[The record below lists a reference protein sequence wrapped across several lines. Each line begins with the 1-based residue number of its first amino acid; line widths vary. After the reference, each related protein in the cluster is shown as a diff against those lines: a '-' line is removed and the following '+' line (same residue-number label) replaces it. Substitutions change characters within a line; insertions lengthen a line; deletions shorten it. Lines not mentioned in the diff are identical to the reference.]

1 VQTLAAA
8 RPIELVIFDCDGV
21 LVDSERIAV
30 RLNIELLAQYGHT
43 ATEADIV
50 EHFVGRSLTS
60 IQQRVEGWLGRPVP
74 EWPDLWMRRMTAAHD
89 AELTAVDGVVDA
101 LDRID
106 LPVCVASS
114 GRLEKTRHSLA
125 LTGLDRHFGDRLFS
139 STQVARGKPA
149 PDLFL
154 HAARTLGVDPAA
166 CAVVEDSEP
175 GVRAA
180 RAAGMRCFG
189 YAGGV
194 TPGEKLAG
202 GGTFIFEDMRRLPD
216 LLVVG

>member
-1 VQTLAAA
+1 VQT
-8 RPIELVIFDCDGV
+8 ELVIFDCDGV

-30 RLNIELLAQYGHT
+30 RLNIELLAEYGHT

-50 EHFVGRSLTS
+50 ENFVGRSLKS
-60 IQQRVEGWLGRPVP
+60 IQQQIEVWLGRPVP
-74 EWPDLWMRRMTAAHD
+74 EWPELWMRRMTAAHD
-89 AELTAVDGVVDA
+89 AELTAVDGIGEA
-101 LDRID
+101 LERID

-125 LTGLDRHFGDRLFS
+125 LTGLRRHFGDRLFS

-154 HAARTLGVDPAA
+154 HAARELGVDPAK
-166 CAVVEDSEP
+166 CVVVEDSEP

-189 YAGGV
+189 YSGGV
-194 TPGEKLAG
+194 TSGVKLAG
-202 GGTFIFEDMRRLPD
+202 SGTVVFEDMRRLPD
-216 LLVVG
+216 LLTTC

>member
-1 VQTLAAA
+1 MAK
-8 RPIELVIFDCDGV
+8 PELVIFDCDGV

-30 RLNIELLAQYGHT
+30 RLNIEMLAEYGYQ

-50 EHFVGRSLTS
+50 DHFVGKSLPT
-60 IQQRVEGWLGRPVP
+60 IQEKIAEWLGRPVP
-74 EWPDLWMRRMTAAHD
+74 EWPDLWMPRMTAAHD
-89 AELTAVDGVVDA
+89 AELTAVDGIAEA

-114 GRLEKTRHSLA
+114 GRLEKTRHSLK
-125 LTGLDRHFGDRLFS
+125 LTGLSHHFGDRLFS
-139 STQVARGKPA
+139 STMVERGKPF

-154 HAARTLGVDPAA
+154 HAARTLGVDPAG
-166 CAVVEDSEP
+166 CVVVEDSEP

-180 RAAGMRCFG
+180 RSAGMRCFA

-194 TPGEKLAG
+194 TSGEKLAG
-202 GGTFIFEDMRRLPD
+202 TGTVVFDDMRRLPE
-216 LLVVG
+216 LLAG